1 MRNSEIVLC
10 CLHLSPQS
18 RYPLFTLCPDC
29 CREAPHEAI
38 IVEAVVRYFSKPA
51 FSQFYIQTE
60 HKIQMGVDN
69 RRADIVLLDSSENCI
84 AMAECKR
91 AGVEGSG
98 IDQLKSYLC
107 ATDTQF
113 GVFANSTDPSNWAF
127 YENLRRNRF
136 KEITCDQFKTGLIGE
151 PQRIEPT
158 DSRRSLYARRRR
170 AAMRAG
176 R

>member
-1 MRNSEIVLC
+1 MRDLRTVLC
-10 CLHLSPQS
+10 CKHLSPQS

-38 IVEAVVRYFSKPA
+38 IVEAVVRYFSKPE
-51 FSQFYIQTE
+51 FSKFYIQTE

-91 AGVEGSG
+91 AAVGGSG

-113 GVFANSTDPSNWAF
+113 GIFANSTDPSHWAF

-136 KEITCDQFKTGLIGE
+136 KEITCDQLETGFIGE
-151 PQRIEPT
+151 PQPIKPT
-158 DSRRSLYARRRR
+158 NSRRSLHARRRR
-170 AAMRAG
+170 TAMRTG